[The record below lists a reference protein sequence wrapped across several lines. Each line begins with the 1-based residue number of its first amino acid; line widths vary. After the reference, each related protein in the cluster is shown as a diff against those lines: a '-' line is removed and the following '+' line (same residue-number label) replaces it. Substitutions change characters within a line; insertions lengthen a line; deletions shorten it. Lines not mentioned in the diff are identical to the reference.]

1 MDPALA
7 TGTSTASVVFQDG
20 LGERRRVTDATGTE
34 TLERLCLRAEL
45 TAIPSFEFALRERA
59 SRLAGFRHT
68 YYARVRSVDR
78 LNDAASTLAVVSE
91 SIRGVRLSTLLAK
104 ADRPTIDISWSPQ
117 FPYCTRR
124 RATSRTARSAPSGS
138 SSRPTRASSS
148 SSTCSA
154 PRSSSC
160 TTRAIGTGASCAS
173 RCRRRRRDRCRASI
187 SGPT

>member
-104 ADRPTIDISWSPQ
+104 ADRPTIDI
-117 FPYCTRR
+117 T
-124 RATSRTARSAPSGS
+124 RTARSAPSGS